1 MIKNKLICIFLL
13 VAILLGFTGCS
24 SSDTGIDNYYFV
36 VSLGIDKNEDGSLK
50 ISIQIPS
57 TSSSGS
63 SDAGSSQ
70 ASTATIYTVESKT
83 IDEAF
88 IILDNYLNKKI
99 NLSHCAALVISEEL
113 AKEGIKTFIYTLSN
127 NTELPYT
134 CQLIISSTS
143 AYEVLDKVS
152 NSGESFS
159 SRLFDYLTNSSDTTG
174 LTISSTFGDFFQN
187 LHDDNIQ
194 PTAIY
199 TIFNNDIVQ
208 TSGMALF
215 KDEFLVTNVNSINTL
230 SHSICTNKLKSST
243 ITIDNPFDENNY
255 IDLDIELYK
264 STEVS
269 VNIINGSPFINLT
282 VYPKGTIRSSGSVF
296 NYINNDNIKT
306 LQNTSN
312 EYLKREITNYLYDIA
327 KEYNTDVIGFKG
339 ICQTE
344 YLTEDEFDK
353 IRWNDIFQDS
363 FFSVDVKTQISTSN
377 LFNKE

>member
-1 MIKNKLICIFLL
+1 M
-13 VAILLGFTGCS
+13 
-24 SSDTGIDNYYFV
+24 
-36 VSLGIDKNEDGSLK
+36 
-50 ISIQIPS
+50 
-57 TSSSGS
+57 
-63 SDAGSSQ
+63 
-70 ASTATIYTVESKT
+70 
-83 IDEAF
+83 
-88 IILDNYLNKKI
+88 
-99 NLSHCAALVISEEL
+99 
-113 AKEGIKTFIYTLSN
+113 
-127 NTELPYT
+127 
-134 CQLIISSTS
+134 
-143 AYEVLDKVS
+143 
-152 NSGESFS
+152 
-159 SRLFDYLTNSSDTTG
+159 
-174 LTISSTFGDFFQN
+174 
-187 LHDDNIQ
+187 
-194 PTAIY
+194 
-199 TIFNNDIVQ
+199 
-208 TSGMALF
+208 
-215 KDEFLVTNVNSINTL
+215 VTNVNSINTL

>member
-1 MIKNKLICIFLL
+1 MRFYGK
-13 VAILLGFTGCS
+13 
-24 SSDTGIDNYYFV
+24 
-36 VSLGIDKNEDGSLK
+36 
-50 ISIQIPS
+50 
-57 TSSSGS
+57 
-63 SDAGSSQ
+63 
-70 ASTATIYTVESKT
+70 
-83 IDEAF
+83 
-88 IILDNYLNKKI
+88 
-99 NLSHCAALVISEEL
+99 H
-113 AKEGIKTFIYTLSN
+113 
-127 NTELPYT
+127 
-134 CQLIISSTS
+134 
-143 AYEVLDKVS
+143 
-152 NSGESFS
+152 
-159 SRLFDYLTNSSDTTG
+159 
-174 LTISSTFGDFFQN
+174 
-187 LHDDNIQ
+187 
-194 PTAIY
+194 
-199 TIFNNDIVQ
+199 
-208 TSGMALF
+208 
-215 KDEFLVTNVNSINTL
+215 
-230 SHSICTNKLKSST
+230 
-243 ITIDNPFDENNY
+243 
-255 IDLDIELYK
+255 DIELYK

>member
-1 MIKNKLICIFLL
+1 MIKNKIICVFLL
-13 VAILLGFTGCS
+13 TLILLTFTGCNS
-24 SSDTGIDNYYFV
+24 TNTGIDNYYFV
-36 VSLGIDKNEDGSLK
+36 VSLAIDKTENDNLK
-50 ISIQIPS
+50 VSIQIPA
-57 TSSSGS
+57 SSKSSEGS
-63 SDAGSSQ
+63 GSSQ
-70 ASTATIYTVESKT
+70 ASTANIYTVEAKT